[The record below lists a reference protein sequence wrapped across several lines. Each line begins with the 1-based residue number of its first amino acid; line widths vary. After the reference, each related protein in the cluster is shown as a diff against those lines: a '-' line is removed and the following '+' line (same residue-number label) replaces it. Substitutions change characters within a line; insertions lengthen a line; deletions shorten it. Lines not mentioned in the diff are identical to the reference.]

1 MSQNDRSSEED
12 RKRRLSNKSVIKMN
26 GDNTATISQPGA
38 GAGAGAGQGEED
50 TWHSTAALFQD
61 HVEEIH
67 GKWDS
72 IEDDIWG
79 KVSFATSAT

>member
-1 MSQNDRSSEED
+1 MLLYSNLTMFPCSCGPGLSEKVSRRAILDRS
-12 RKRRLSNKSVIKMN
+12 LHY
-26 GDNTATISQPGA
+26 QP

>member
-1 MSQNDRSSEED
+1 MSEKVSRRAILDRS
-12 RKRRLSNKSVIKMN
+12 LHY
-26 GDNTATISQPGA
+26 QPGA
-38 GAGAGAGQGEED
+38 GAGQGAGQGEED

-79 KVSFATSAT
+79 KVGLVTPANLC